1 MPSLKDIQKP
11 VAAEMSHYE
20 EYLRR
25 SLHSDNALVSTMLDY
40 VFSNRGKGIRPL
52 MVLLSASMHAGG
64 QPLGERSYLAAML
77 IEMIHTASLVH
88 DDVIDEAYV
97 RRGKPSVNA
106 LWRSHRAVLVGD
118 YILAQSYTTGM
129 ESGAFDIVSYITKC
143 MGEICEGELIQ
154 SDQSDRLK
162 MTREIYS
169 DIIYKKTAT
178 LIGTSSGVGAL
189 SAGASDEQV
198 QAMKNFGDNLGMA
211 FQIKD
216 DILDYTLTAHTGK
229 PACGDLKE
237 RKITLPLLTVL
248 EKSSDTERQRLLKLL
263 SDIRNTPGNATY
275 LCKYVTDNG
284 GLFLATAEMNDYTE
298 KARAQLYAYPAS
310 PYRTALDQLCTFL
323 AGRDK

>member
-11 VAAEMSHYE
+11 IVAEMSHYE

-25 SLHSDNALVSTMLDY
+25 SLHSDNTLVSTMLEY

-52 MVLLSASMHAGG
+52 MVLLSAAMHAGA

-88 DDVIDEAYV
+88 DDVIDEANV

-106 LWRSHRAVLVGD
+106 LWRSHRAVLIGD

-129 ESGAFDIVSYITKC
+129 ESSAFDIVSYITKC

-154 SDQSDRLK
+154 SDQSDRLE
-162 MTREIYS
+162 MTREIYF

-178 LIGTSSGVGAL
+178 LLGTSSGVGAL
-189 SAGASDEQV
+189 SVGASTEQV
-198 QAMKNFGDNLGMA
+198 QIMKEFGDNLGMA

-216 DILDYTLTAHTGK
+216 DILDYTPTAHTGK
-229 PACGDLKE
+229 PSCGDLKE

-248 EKSSDTERQRLLKLL
+248 EKSSDTEAQRLLQLL
-263 SDIRNTPGNATY
+263 SDVRKKPSNASY
-275 LCKYVTDNG
+275 LCKYVTDHG
-284 GLFLATAEMNDYTE
+284 GLEMAAKIMNYYTE
-298 KARAQLYAYPAS
+298 KARAQLSLYSESSFHAS
-310 PYRTALDQLCTFL
+310 LDQLCTFL
-323 AGRDK
+323 AERDQ